1 MAAAILSTAALSLAG
16 CGVAGEAGQRAA
28 AAPQAPAPEFASV
41 RSSDVGIHKIRH
53 VVMIV
58 QENRS
63 FDSYFG
69 TYPGADGIP
78 AVDGHFT
85 VCLPDPLTGGCDRP
99 FHDPSLVNG
108 GGPHGD
114 GSVYDDVDGGK
125 MDGFVRESET
135 AGGRGCGGFA
145 GVCSSFAPSDVMGY
159 HDAREIPNYWTYAE
173 NFVLDDHMF
182 QSDASWSLPAHLYE
196 VSEWSAKCS
205 RPGDPSSCVNDD
217 ELGGYQTSDIIG
229 VGAQGHRAVERVRRL
244 LRTARRRLAQCRNA
258 RTSGTPGTGGNG
270 GPGGSGT
277 GGSGGSGTGGTGGSG
292 TGTGGTGT
300 GGTGTGGTGTGGTGT
315 GGTEPTAS
323 TARRRYRPAVAQCR
337 RRVKDELAMRRA
349 TIARQVSTTYNYAW
363 TDITY
368 LLHKYGVSWGYFI
381 TPGGEP
387 DCEGGNA
394 NCSNSPFSV
403 GTPDIWNPLPSFTD
417 VQQDGQLGN
426 IQDTRR
432 FLKDAADGTM
442 PEVSWIVPDQQ
453 ESDHPPANIATGQA
467 YVTNLINTIMEGP
480 DWDSTAIFL
489 VWDDWGGFYD
499 DVLPPAVDQNG
510 YGFRVPSLVISPYA
524 RRGFIDHQTLSFDAI
539 NKFIEDD
546 FLDGQRLDPAT
557 DGRPDP
563 RPDVRED
570 NPQLGDFTADFD
582 FDQQPLPPLIL
593 PLHPSPG
600 PASTPGG

>member
-1 MAAAILSTAALSLAG
+1 MKLTDRRRPARRRAGLLLTLAGAACLSLTG
-16 CGVAGEAGQRAA
+16 CGVAGERAQRAA
-28 AAPQAPAPEFASV
+28 DTIRAPAAASASV
-41 RSSDVGIHKIRH
+41 RPSDVGIHKIRH
-53 VVMIV
+53 VVMII

-78 AVDGHFT
+78 ASDGHFT

-99 FHDPSLVNG
+99 FHDSSLVNG
-108 GGPHGD
+108 GGPHGV

-182 QSDASWSLPAHLYE
+182 QSNASWSLPAHLYE

-229 VGAQGHRAVERVRRL
+229 VGTRGHRAVERIRQL
-244 LRTARRRLAQCRNA
+244 LRTVRRRLERCRYA
-258 RTSGTPGTGGNG
+258 RSSGTRGSGGNG
-270 GPGGSGT
+270 GSGATGGTGT
-277 GGSGGSGTGGTGGSG
+277 GGAGGTGGSG
-292 TGTGGTGT
+292 TGPTG
-300 GGTGTGGTGTGGTGT
+300 
-315 GGTEPTAS
+315 S
-323 TARRRYRPAVAQCR
+323 TARRRYSPAVAKCR
-337 RRVKDELAMRRA
+337 RRVRDELATRRA

-417 VQQDGQLGN
+417 VQQDGQLDN

-432 FLKDAADGTM
+432 FLKDATDGTL

-453 ESDHPPANIATGQA
+453 ESDHPPANIRNGQS

-499 DVLPPAVDQNG
+499 HVLPPVVDQNG

-546 FLDGQRLDPAT
+546 FLGGQRLDPAT

-570 NPQLGDFTADFD
+570 NPELGDFTADFD
-582 FDQQPLPPLIL
+582 FAQQPLPPLML
-593 PLHPSPG
+593 PLHPAPG

>member
-1 MAAAILSTAALSLAG
+1 VLACAASAALAG
-16 CGVAGEAGQRAA
+16 CGVAGQPVAGVVGAA
-28 AAPQAPAPEFASV
+28 SRPTPV
-41 RSSDVGIHKIRH
+41 HVSDVGIHKIRH

-78 AVDGHFT
+78 ASDGHFT
-85 VCLPDPLTGGCDRP
+85 VCLPDPATGGCDRP

-108 GGPHGD
+108 GGPHGED
-114 GSVYDDVDGGK
+114 AVDADVNGGL
-125 MDGFVRESET
+125 MDGFVRESEM

-145 GVCSSFAPSDVMGY
+145 GVCSPLAPSDVMGY
-159 HDAREIPNYWTYAE
+159 HDAREIPNYWAYAE

-196 VSEWSAKCS
+196 VSGWSARCS

-229 VGAQGHRAVERVRRL
+229 VGVRGRRAAQRVGQL
-244 LRTARRRLAQCRNA
+244 LRTARRRLRRCRSIRLTA
-258 RTSGTPGTGGNG
+258 P
-270 GPGGSGT
+270 PGGAAPIGT
-277 GGSGGSGTGGTGGSG
+277 
-292 TGTGGTGT
+292 
-300 GGTGTGGTGTGGTGT
+300 
-315 GGTEPTAS
+315 S
-323 TARRRYRPAVAQCR
+323 TRYRGAVARCR
-337 RRVKDELAMRRA
+337 RHVKNQLAKRRA

-368 LLHKYGVSWGYFI
+368 LLHKDGVSWGYFI

-394 NCSNSPFSV
+394 NCSSSPFSV

-417 VQQDGQLGN
+417 VHQDGQLGN
-426 IQDTRR
+426 IQDVSH
-432 FLKDAADGTM
+432 FLRDARTGSL

-453 ESDHPPANIATGQA
+453 HSDHPPANISGGQA

-499 DVLPPAVDQNG
+499 HVLPPVVDQNG

-524 RRGFIDHQTLSFDAI
+524 RHGFIDHQTLSFDAI

-570 NPQLGDFTADFD
+570 NPQLGDFTADFN
-582 FDQQPLPPLIL
+582 FNQPPLPPLIL
-593 PLHPSPG
+593 PLHPAPG
-600 PASTPGG
+600 PASKPGG

>member
-1 MAAAILSTAALSLAG
+1 MCALLASLCAGTVALTG
-16 CGVAGEAGQRAA
+16 CGVAGQPGVLVAG
-28 AAPQAPAPEFASV
+28 PATRPASV
-41 RSSDVGIHKIRH
+41 DASDVGIHKIRH
-53 VVMIV
+53 VVMII

-78 AVDGHFT
+78 ASDGHFT
-85 VCLPDPLTGGCDRP
+85 VCLPDPATGGCDRP
-99 FHDPSLVNG
+99 FHDSSLVNG
-108 GGPHGD
+108 GGPHGED
-114 GSVYDDVDGGK
+114 SVDADVDGGL

-135 AGGRGCGGFA
+135 VGGRGCGGFS
-145 GVCSSFAPSDVMGY
+145 GVCSPLAPSDVMGY
-159 HDAREIPNYWTYAE
+159 HDAREIPNYWAYAE

-196 VSEWSAKCS
+196 VSEWSARCS
-205 RPGDPSSCVNDD
+205 RPGNAASCVNDD

-229 VGAQGHRAVERVRRL
+229 VGVRGTQAAKRVGQL
-244 LRTARRRLAQCRNA
+244 LRTARLRLRRCRFVQLP
-258 RTSGTPGTGGNG
+258 TS
-270 GPGGSGT
+270 PGGGAPIGT
-277 GGSGGSGTGGTGGSG
+277 
-292 TGTGGTGT
+292 
-300 GGTGTGGTGTGGTGT
+300 
-315 GGTEPTAS
+315 S
-323 TARRRYRPAVAQCR
+323 TRYRTAVAQCR
-337 RRVKDELAMRRA
+337 RHVNDQLAKRRA
-349 TIARQVSTTYNYAW
+349 TIAREVSTTYNYAW

-368 LLHKYGVSWGYFI
+368 LLHKDAVSWGYFV

-394 NCSNSPFSV
+394 NCSPTSPFSV

-417 VQQDGQLGN
+417 VQQDDQLGN
-426 IQDTRR
+426 IQNVSR
-432 FLKDAADGTM
+432 FLRDATTGNL
-442 PEVSWIVPDQQ
+442 PEVSWVVPDQQ
-453 ESDHPPANIATGQA
+453 HSDHPPANIAHGQA

-499 DVLPPAVDQNG
+499 HVLPPVADQNG

-524 RRGFIDHQTLSFDAI
+524 RPGFIDHQTLSFDAI

-546 FLDGQRLDPAT
+546 FLGGQRLDPAT

-570 NPQLGDFTADFD
+570 NPQLGDFTTDFN
-582 FDQQPLPPLIL
+582 FNQAPLPPLIL
-593 PLHPSPG
+593 PLYPPPG
-600 PASTPGG
+600 PASKPGG

>member
-1 MAAAILSTAALSLAG
+1 MHVS
-16 CGVAGEAGQRAA
+16 E
-28 AAPQAPAPEFASV
+28 
-41 RSSDVGIHKIRH
+41 VGIHKIRH

-78 AVDGHFT
+78 ASDGHFT
-85 VCLPDPLTGGCDRP
+85 VCLPDPATGGCDRP
-99 FHDPSLVNG
+99 FHDASLVNG
-108 GGPHGD
+108 GGPHGQD
-114 GSVYDDVDGGK
+114 AVAADVDGGL

-135 AGGRGCGGFA
+135 VGGRGCGGFS
-145 GVCSSFAPSDVMGY
+145 GVCSSLAPSDVMGY
-159 HDAREIPNYWTYAE
+159 HDAREIPNYWAYAE

-196 VSEWSAKCS
+196 VSEWSARCS

-229 VGAQGHRAVERVRRL
+229 VGTRGRHAANRVRQL
-244 LRTARRRLAQCRNA
+244 LRTARRRLRRCRFVRPA
-258 RTSGTPGTGGNG
+258 APPPAGGAPIGTST
-270 GPGGSGT
+270 
-277 GGSGGSGTGGTGGSG
+277 
-292 TGTGGTGT
+292 
-300 GGTGTGGTGTGGTGT
+300 
-315 GGTEPTAS
+315 
-323 TARRRYRPAVAQCR
+323 RYSRAVAQCR
-337 RRVKDELAMRRA
+337 RRVNDELAKRRA
-349 TIARQVSTTYNYAW
+349 TLARQVSTTYNYAW

-368 LLHKYGVSWGYFI
+368 LLHKDGVSWGYFI

-394 NCSNSPFSV
+394 NCSSSPFSV

-417 VQQDGQLGN
+417 VHQDGQLGN
-426 IQDTRR
+426 IQDVSH
-432 FLKDAADGTM
+432 FLRDARTGNL
-442 PEVSWIVPDQQ
+442 PEVSWVVPDQQ
-453 ESDHPPANIATGQA
+453 HSDHPPANISGGQA

-499 DVLPPAVDQNG
+499 HVLPPVADENG

-524 RRGFIDHQTLSFDAI
+524 RSGFIDHQTLSFDAI

-546 FLDGQRLDPAT
+546 FLGGQRLDPAT

-582 FDQQPLPPLIL
+582 FDQPPLPPLIL
-593 PLHPSPG
+593 PLHPPPG
-600 PASTPGG
+600 PASKPGG

>member
-1 MAAAILSTAALSLAG
+1 VTVRRLLALTSIAFALAG
-16 CGVAGEAGQRAA
+16 CGVAGPPHPG
-28 AAPQAPAPEFASV
+28 AAPSTFTPSTV
-41 RSSDVGIHKIRH
+41 RPSDLAIHKIRH

-78 AVDGHFT
+78 AIDGHFT

-108 GGPHGD
+108 GGPHGQD
-114 GSVYDDVDGGK
+114 SVINDIDGGK
-125 MDGFVRESET
+125 MDGFVRESESP
-135 AGGRGCGGFA
+135 GGRGCGGFA

-196 VSEWSAKCS
+196 LSGWSAYCS
-205 RPGDPSSCVNDD
+205 IPGYPASCVNDD

-229 VGAQGHRAVERVRRL
+229 VGTRGLAAAKRVRRL
-244 LRTARRRLAQCRNA
+244 LRTARLRLRMCRSA
-258 RTSGTPGTGGNG
+258 ESPVTTGGSGFAGSPGTGGTTG
-270 GPGGSGT
+270 APGGGA
-277 GGSGGSGTGGTGGSG
+277 
-292 TGTGGTGT
+292 
-300 GGTGTGGTGTGGTGT
+300 
-315 GGTEPTAS
+315 PTIPS
-323 TARRRYRPAVAQCR
+323 ARYPSAIAQCR
-337 RRVKDELAMRRA
+337 RRVRDQLAKLRA
-349 TIARQVSTTYNYAW
+349 TVSRQVSTTYNYAW

-387 DCEGGNA
+387 DCVGGNA
-394 NCSNSPFSV
+394 NCASSPFSV

-417 VQQDGQLGN
+417 VHQDDQLGN
-426 IQDTRR
+426 IQDVSH
-432 FLKDAADGTM
+432 FLRDARAGTL
-442 PEVSWIVPDQQ
+442 PNVSWIVPDQQ
-453 ESDHPPANIATGQA
+453 HSDHPPANIANGQA
-467 YVTNLINTIMEGP
+467 YVTNLINTVMEGP
-480 DWDSTAIFL
+480 DWGSTAIFV

-499 DVLPPAVDQNG
+499 DVLPPVIDQNG

-524 RRGFIDHQTLSFDAI
+524 RHGFIDHQTLSFDAI

-563 RPDVRED
+563 RPDVRETAD
-570 NPQLGDFTADFD
+570 QLGDISADFD
-582 FDQQPLPPLIL
+582 FDQAPQPPLVL
-593 PLHPSPG
+593 PLFPPPG
-600 PASTPGG
+600 PPSVPGG

>member
-1 MAAAILSTAALSLAG
+1 VRRLLLLTSIALAG
-16 CGVAGEAGQRAA
+16 CGVAGHPHPG
-28 AAPQAPAPEFASV
+28 PAPSTFTPSAA
-41 RSSDVGIHKIRH
+41 RPSDLAIHKIRH
-53 VVMIV
+53 IVMIV

-78 AVDGHFT
+78 AIDGHFT

-108 GGPHGD
+108 GGPHGED
-114 GSVYDDVDGGK
+114 SVIDDVDGGK
-125 MDGFVRESET
+125 MDGFVRESESP
-135 AGGRGCGGFA
+135 GGRGCGGFA

-196 VSEWSAKCS
+196 VSGWSAHCS
-205 RPGDPSSCVNDD
+205 VPGDAASCVNDD

-229 VGAQGHRAVERVRRL
+229 VGTRGRRAAKRVRQL
-244 LRTARRRLAQCRNA
+244 LRTARRRLRMCRYAQA
-258 RTSGTPGTGGNG
+258 PVSTGGGGTTSSPGSGSGGTSGSPGTG
-270 GPGGSGT
+270 PTGS
-277 GGSGGSGTGGTGGSG
+277 S
-292 TGTGGTGT
+292 
-300 GGTGTGGTGTGGTGT
+300 
-315 GGTEPTAS
+315 
-323 TARRRYRPAVAQCR
+323 ARYPQAVSQCR
-337 RRVKDELAMRRA
+337 RHVRNQLAKLRA
-349 TIARQVSTTYNYAW
+349 TVSRQVSTTYNYAW

-387 DCEGGNA
+387 DCVGGNA
-394 NCSNSPFSV
+394 NCASSPFSV

-417 VQQDGQLGN
+417 VHQDDQLGN
-426 IQDTRR
+426 IQDASH
-432 FLKDAADGTM
+432 FLRDARTGTL
-442 PEVSWIVPDQQ
+442 PNVSWIVPDQQ
-453 ESDHPPANIATGQA
+453 HSDHPPANIATGQA
-467 YVTNLINTIMEGP
+467 YVTNLINTVMEGP
-480 DWDSTAIFL
+480 DWGSTAIFL

-499 DVLPPAVDQNG
+499 HVLPPVVDQNG

-524 RRGFIDHQTLSFDAI
+524 RHGFIDHQTLSFDAI

-546 FLDGQRLDPAT
+546 FLDSQRLDPAT

-563 RPDVRED
+563 RPDVRENSD
-570 NPQLGDFTADFD
+570 QLGDLTDDFD
-582 FDQQPLPPLIL
+582 FDQTPQPPLIL
-593 PLHPSPG
+593 PLYPPPG
-600 PASTPGG
+600 PPSVPGG

>member
-1 MAAAILSTAALSLAG
+1 MASTHRSAAHRRRGRTRALLVLACSASAALAG
-16 CGVAGEAGQRAA
+16 CGVAGQPG
-28 AAPQAPAPEFASV
+28 ASV
-41 RSSDVGIHKIRH
+41 AGTASQPDPVHVSEVGIHKIRH

-78 AVDGHFT
+78 ASDAHFT
-85 VCLPDPLTGGCDRP
+85 VCLPDPATGGCDRP

-108 GGPHGD
+108 GGPHGQD
-114 GSVYDDVDGGK
+114 AVAADVDGGL

-135 AGGRGCGGFA
+135 VGGRGCGGFS
-145 GVCSSFAPSDVMGY
+145 GVCSSLAPSDVMGY
-159 HDAREIPNYWTYAE
+159 HDAREIPNYWAYAE

-196 VSEWSAKCS
+196 VSEWSARCS
-205 RPGDPSSCVNDD
+205 RRGDPSSCVNDD

-229 VGAQGHRAVERVRRL
+229 VGTRGRHAANRVRQL
-244 LRTARRRLAQCRNA
+244 LRTARRRLRRCRFVRLA
-258 RTSGTPGTGGNG
+258 APPAGGAPIGTST
-270 GPGGSGT
+270 
-277 GGSGGSGTGGTGGSG
+277 
-292 TGTGGTGT
+292 
-300 GGTGTGGTGTGGTGT
+300 
-315 GGTEPTAS
+315 
-323 TARRRYRPAVAQCR
+323 RYGLAVAQCR
-337 RRVKDELAMRRA
+337 RRVNDELAKRRA
-349 TIARQVSTTYNYAW
+349 TLARQVSTTYNYAW

-368 LLHKYGVSWGYFI
+368 LLHKDDVSWGYFI
-381 TPGGEP
+381 SPGGEP

-403 GTPDIWNPLPSFTD
+403 GTPNIWNPLPSFTD
-417 VQQDGQLGN
+417 VHQDGQLGN
-426 IQDTRR
+426 IQDVSH
-432 FLKDAADGTM
+432 FLRDARTGNL
-442 PEVSWIVPDQQ
+442 PEVSWVVPDQQ
-453 ESDHPPANIATGQA
+453 HSDHPPANIANGQA

-480 DWDSTAIFL
+480 AWDSTAVFL

-499 DVLPPAVDQNG
+499 HVPPPVADENG

-524 RRGFIDHQTLSFDAI
+524 RHGFIDHQTLSFDAI

-546 FLDGQRLDPAT
+546 FLGGQRLDPAT

-582 FDQQPLPPLIL
+582 FDQPPLPPLIL

-600 PASTPGG
+600 PASKPGG